1 MYRHQFHTMF
11 GTILRCFFR
20 FPCSTILMWK
30 NVIVAGFGNGQIRLY
45 SAETGKLAAQ
55 VNAHARWVT
64 ALDVASDNGMV
75 SLPWIVL
82 INPIILWWEKKL
94 TLAGIHQVLYYIVV
108 SLHIQLLQFHW
119 FETKCV
125 DCVWPKKVCVSF
137 LKHCLIRPGNTI
149 SPLTSVLFFHYVFL
163 L

>member
-1 MYRHQFHTMF
+1 MKIISYYDYQIKPVKECKVEFWKNAFEKKKYIYGNEKKLLVLSTIYIFWNAIWMYRHQFHTMF
-11 GTILRCFFR
+11 GNILRCFFFFR

-75 SLPWIVL
+75 SLLWIVL

-94 TLAGIHQVLYYIVV
+94 TLAGIHKFCITL
-108 SLHIQLLQFHW
+108 
-119 FETKCV
+119 
-125 DCVWPKKVCVSF
+125 
-137 LKHCLIRPGNTI
+137 
-149 SPLTSVLFFHYVFL
+149 
-163 L
+163 

>member
-1 MYRHQFHTMF
+1 MQDRIIMLLKKRSIFMEIKRNYLLVLSTIYIFWNAIWMYKHQFHTMF
-11 GTILRCFFR
+11 GTILRFFFR

-82 INPIILWWEKKL
+82 IKPIILWWEKKL
-94 TLAGIHQVLYYIVV
+94 TLAGIHKFCITL
-108 SLHIQLLQFHW
+108 
-119 FETKCV
+119 
-125 DCVWPKKVCVSF
+125 
-137 LKHCLIRPGNTI
+137 
-149 SPLTSVLFFHYVFL
+149 
-163 L
+163 

>member
-1 MYRHQFHTMF
+1 MISWWLSNKACQGVQDR
-11 GTILRCFFR
+11 ILMLLKKRSIFMEIKRNYLYCQQSISFEMQSGCISTNFIQCLVLFWVFFFR

-94 TLAGIHQVLYYIVV
+94 TLAGIHKFCITL
-108 SLHIQLLQFHW
+108 
-119 FETKCV
+119 
-125 DCVWPKKVCVSF
+125 
-137 LKHCLIRPGNTI
+137 
-149 SPLTSVLFFHYVFL
+149 
-163 L
+163 

>member
-1 MYRHQFHTMF
+1 MEIKRNYLYCQQSISFEMQSGCISTNF
-11 GTILRCFFR
+11 IQCLVLFKVFFFR

-75 SLPWIVL
+75 SLP
-82 INPIILWWEKKL
+82 
-94 TLAGIHQVLYYIVV
+94 
-108 SLHIQLLQFHW
+108 
-119 FETKCV
+119 
-125 DCVWPKKVCVSF
+125 
-137 LKHCLIRPGNTI
+137 
-149 SPLTSVLFFHYVFL
+149 
-163 L
+163 

>member
-1 MYRHQFHTMF
+1 
-11 GTILRCFFR
+11 
-20 FPCSTILMWK
+20 MWK

-94 TLAGIHQVLYYIVV
+94 TLAGIHQVLYHIVV

-137 LKHCLIRPGNTI
+137 DFSSIASSDQGTQSHLWHQSYFSTMYSFCNTSEI
-149 SPLTSVLFFHYVFL
+149 EIKIYFILV
-163 L
+163 